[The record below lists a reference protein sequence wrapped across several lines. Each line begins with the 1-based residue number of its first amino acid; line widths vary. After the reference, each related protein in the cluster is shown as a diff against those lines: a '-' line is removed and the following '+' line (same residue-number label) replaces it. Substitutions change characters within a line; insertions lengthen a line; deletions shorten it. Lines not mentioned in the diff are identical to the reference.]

1 MTDLAL
7 IPPFQRQFES
17 IRQGG
22 LYLFLPQHFHD
33 LAYREYVK
41 KAVETASWTI
51 LDNGAFEG
59 DEIGA
64 TDLVDM
70 ALNMNINEI
79 VIPDALGD
87 SEETYDKLVNSAETL
102 DTDVWAQ
109 KRFMTVVQGESFG
122 ECCKLIDDI
131 VFLKSEYALIGLK
144 AFGIPKHLG
153 KTTKGSEWAQDSI
166 RLRLASY
173 IRHKYDRRFQV
184 HFLGANPRSIH
195 ELGYLK
201 SFEVRS
207 VDTSMP
213 YVYAFQGLDLSDAYV
228 NEFID
233 LERQEGYFDSEPD
246 SEQDNLIEGN
256 ISYLQR
262 LVNNV

>member
-41 KAVETASWTI
+41 KAVKTASWTI

-59 DEIGA
+59 DEIGT

-70 ALNMNINEI
+70 ALNLDINEI
-79 VIPDALGD
+79 VIPDTLGD
-87 SEETYDKLVNSAETL
+87 AVQTFDKLEEFAAVL
-102 DTDVWAQ
+102 DTDVWQQ
-109 KRFMTVVQGESFG
+109 KRFMAVVQGETFE
-122 ECCKLIDDI
+122 ECCSLIDRI
-131 VFLKSEYALIGLK
+131 VFFKSDYLLNGLK
-144 AFGIPKHLG
+144 TFGIPKHLC
-153 KTTKGSEWAQDSI
+153 KTTSGSEWAKDSI

-184 HFLGANPRSIH
+184 HFLGANPGSIH

-213 YVYAFQGLDLSDAYV
+213 YVYAFQGLDMNDAYV

-233 LERQEGYFDSEPD
+233 LERQEGYFDFVPD
-246 SEQDNLIEGN
+246 LEQDNLIEGN